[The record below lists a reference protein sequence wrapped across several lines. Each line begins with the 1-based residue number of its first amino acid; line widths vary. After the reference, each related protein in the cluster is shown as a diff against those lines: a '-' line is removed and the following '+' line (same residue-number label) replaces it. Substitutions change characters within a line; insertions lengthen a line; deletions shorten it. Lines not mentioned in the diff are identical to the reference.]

1 MLYPNSECDNRVDIN
16 NDKIILE
23 FNTELINNTISQ
35 LQELLLPENAHLLDE
50 NEAIIGCALL
60 EMMLNWEGIF
70 KYLGSKKFNKSCVL
84 QFIRDYTDLPT
95 KDIREGMKKYKEL
108 YIFTKQKLIEE

>member
-1 MLYPNSECDNRVDIN
+1 ML
-16 NDKIILE
+16 
-23 FNTELINNTISQ
+23 
-35 LQELLLPENAHLLDE
+35 
-50 NEAIIGCALL
+50 
-60 EMMLNWEGIF
+60 LNWEEIF

-108 YIFTKQKLIEE
+108 

>member
-1 MLYPNSECDNRVDIN
+1 
-16 NDKIILE
+16 
-23 FNTELINNTISQ
+23 
-35 LQELLLPENAHLLDE
+35 
-50 NEAIIGCALL
+50 
-60 EMMLNWEGIF
+60 MMLNWEEIF

-108 YIFTKQKLIEE
+108 YIFTKEKVIND